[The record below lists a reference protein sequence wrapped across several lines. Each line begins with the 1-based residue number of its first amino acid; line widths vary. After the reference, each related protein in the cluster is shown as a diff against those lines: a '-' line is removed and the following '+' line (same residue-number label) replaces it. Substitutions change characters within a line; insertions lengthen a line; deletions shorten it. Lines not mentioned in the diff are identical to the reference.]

1 MTSSASH
8 TVRLLLERYTDG
20 GVENLIELLADD
32 AVFVVP
38 PEASMEPDTYT
49 GHDGAR
55 RYFAGFDG
63 AIDGVSFEID
73 EIEDVMPGVA
83 LARLRMRGY
92 GVVTR
97 IPVEQTTFMT
107 FRVRDGLVDR
117 IVAHGDLESARRE
130 IERQS

>member
-1 MTSSASH
+1 MTGPASD

-20 GVENLIELLADD
+20 GVENLIGLLAEG

-38 PEASMEPDTYT
+38 PEASTEPDTYR
-49 GHDGAR
+49 GHEGAR

-83 LARLRMRGY
+83 LGRLRMRGY
-92 GVVTR
+92 GVMTR
-97 IPVEQTTFMT
+97 IPVEQATFMT

-130 IERQS
+130 IERES